1 MMNEQCPLIR
11 DLLALYAE
19 DMTSP
24 ETNQFIE
31 AHLAGCEACQQAL
44 AALRAPQPLPE
55 PMDAAPLKKLR
66 GRLTRYRNQVIAVTA
81 LIVAAVFILVGAV
94 LTTPEYLPAEEA
106 VISCVSTESEM
117 KIILSDKVAGYQ
129 LDGPYE
135 QDEGVEYQ
143 LSAWTTLWSQLM
155 QTAVRNPR
163 ISIPRGENDS
173 YPTVYYSANDG
184 SEMSLLTGLDLHP
197 YMHGIVLPR
206 LVLNYYALIVL
217 FLLLVIAALY
227 VPLRRHHRKLWERLL
242 LAPVSYLI
250 AHVVIRSLSP
260 ETYAAARDFCLILLL
275 AMALYG
281 ALILGLGLIRRRKA
295 NFSELEE

>member
-1 MMNEQCPLIR
+1 MNEHCPLVR

-24 ETNQFIE
+24 ETNQFVE
-31 AHLAGCEACQQAL
+31 SHLKSCEACQQAL
-44 AALRAPQPLPE
+44 AALRAPQPLPAPE
-55 PMDAAPLKKLR
+55 DATPLKKLR
-66 GRLTRYRNQVIAVTA
+66 RRLSHRRNLIISVTA
-81 LIVAAVFILVGAV
+81 LVVAAVFVLVAAF
-94 LTTPEYLPAEEA
+94 LTTPEYLPAAEA
-106 VISCVSTESEM
+106 VISCVSTESQI
-117 KIILSDKVAGYQ
+117 KIIFSDKVAGYQ

-135 QDEGVEYQ
+135 QEEGVEYH
-143 LSAWTTLWSQLM
+143 LSAWTTLWSQLT
-155 QTAVRNPR
+155 QTTIRNPR
-163 ISIPRGENDS
+163 LSIPREENGS
-173 YPTVYYSANDG
+173 QPTVYFSANDG

-227 VPLRRHHRKLWERLL
+227 IPLRGRHRILWERLL

-250 AHVVIRSLSP
+250 AHFIIRCFSP

-281 ALILGLGLIRRRKA
+281 ALVLGLALIRRRKA
-295 NFSELEE
+295 DLPKLKG

>member
-1 MMNEQCPLIR
+1 
-11 DLLALYAE
+11 
-19 DMTSP
+19 
-24 ETNQFIE
+24 
-31 AHLAGCEACQQAL
+31 
-44 AALRAPQPLPE
+44 
-55 PMDAAPLKKLR
+55 MDAAPLKKLR

-117 KIILSDKVAGYQ
+117 KIIFSDKVAGYQ

-135 QDEGVEYQ
+135 QDEGVEYH

-227 VPLRRHHRKLWERLL
+227 RPLRRHHRKLWERLL